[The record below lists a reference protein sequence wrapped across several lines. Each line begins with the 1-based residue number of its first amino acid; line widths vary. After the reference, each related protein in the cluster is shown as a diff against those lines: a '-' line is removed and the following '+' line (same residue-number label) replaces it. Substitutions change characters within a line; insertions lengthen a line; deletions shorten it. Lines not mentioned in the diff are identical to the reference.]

1 MAQLDSDVKKSVQA
15 AVAVLEKFADKCQG
29 KTIAE
34 CTSLLY
40 TGLAIVSKYG
50 CIEGPTGQMGPPG
63 PPAKVWPPGTEVCPV
78 CYGVVNDLERHIS
91 SMQDALHAV
100 FAVHMS

>member
-40 TGLAIVSKYG
+40 TGLAIVSKYS
-50 CIEGPTGQMGPPG
+50 CIEGPQGPTGQMGPP
-63 PPAKVWPPGTEVCPV
+63 AKVWPAGTEVCPA
-78 CYGVVNDLERHIS
+78 CHAVVHHLERHIS
-91 SMQDALHAV
+91 SMQDATHTI